1 MGVASAA
8 AAQSFGKYTLVA
20 KLATGGMAEIFLAR
34 LVGAAG
40 FEKLV
45 CIKRILPHLA
55 KDQVLVQMFL
65 AEARIAAQISHP
77 NVCQVF
83 ELGDIDGRYFIA
95 MEYLEGVPFS
105 CFRRRDLYPTHPDPR
120 LVAGLGMQAC
130 EGLHHAHQLKR
141 PDGSLLEVV
150 HRDVSSNNLFATV
163 DGVVKVLDF
172 GIAKVQDA
180 SVRTTTG
187 SVKGTYAYMAPE
199 QLRGEPVDRRTD
211 VFACGIV
218 LWELF
223 ARRHLFKRDTDFLTF
238 QAITTDPIPEVAE
251 LRPDV
256 PPELSW
262 AIARALS
269 RDREERFPT
278 ARAFGEALAES
289 VQSIGGPLGAAAIAD
304 EIARAFEVR
313 MRDQQ
318 ALIRIA
324 REGGALDL
332 DDELGPAIGHGTVPV
347 TTPVSFASSHG
358 AATEME
364 RPSQPSRPS
373 RPSRQMPVER
383 PSRPSR
389 QMPAARPSRQMV
401 VEPPPAPEPDPTSGA
416 WQAPPARQTEYVRA
430 AAPGRSW
437 LPIVLLVLIALVG
450 LGTAGYFYL
459 QARLKE
465 VATAQRAAAPPPT
478 TIAMPV
484 TKADGTAPA
493 AAPSP
498 SEPAAPAATAA
509 PAAAGSASAAAG
521 SASAPTDTAAPT
533 VTTPAPPPTPTFP
546 TTRSD
551 TRPPSGAPKKD
562 PIREAPK
569 AGGPPGFITIDS
581 TPMYSTIF
589 IDGKSYGET
598 PLVRISLPSGK
609 HAVRAV
615 SPSGTSRTM
624 TIAIE
629 PGKVAPTR
637 RIEW

>member
-1 MGVASAA
+1 MNVATAA
-8 AAQSFGKYTLVA
+8 AGRTFGKYTLVA
-20 KLATGGMAEIFLAR
+20 KLAIGGMAEIFLAR
-34 LVGAAG
+34 FVGAAG

-55 KDQVLVQMFL
+55 RDQQLIQMFL

-83 ELGDIDGRYFIA
+83 ELGEIEGRYFIA

-105 CFRRRDLYPTHPDPR
+105 CFRRRDLYPAHPDPR
-120 LVAGLGMQAC
+120 LVAGLGVQAC

-199 QLRGEPVDRRTD
+199 QLRGEQVDRRAD
-211 VFACGIV
+211 VFAAGIV

-256 PPELSW
+256 PPELSR
-262 AIARALS
+262 AIACALS
-269 RDREERFPT
+269 RDREDRYPT
-278 ARAFGEALAES
+278 ARAFGEALAQA
-289 VQSIGGPLGAAAIAD
+289 VQSIGGPWSASAIAD

-318 ALIRIA
+318 VLIRLA

-332 DDELGPAIGHGTVPV
+332 DDGLGPAIGHGTALM
-347 TTPVSFASSHG
+347 TTPVSFLGSQPEAGAVG
-358 AATEME
+358 AAG
-364 RPSQPSRPS
+364 
-373 RPSRQMPVER
+373 
-383 PSRPSR
+383 
-389 QMPAARPSRQMV
+389 A
-401 VEPPPAPEPDPTSGA
+401 SGA
-416 WQAPPARQTEYVRA
+416 AGGASVAGGVDVAGARAASAALVTVPGSASGVRA
-430 AAPGRSW
+430 AGRPAGAPSAASAAFRAPVLPEAPRRSR
-437 LPIVLLVLIALVG
+437 LPTALLALLALGG
-450 LGTAGYFYL
+450 LGAAGYFYL
-459 QARLKE
+459 QSRAKE
-465 VATAQRAAAPPPT
+465 AGPAAAPPIAMAVT
-478 TIAMPV
+478 TIDAAAAV
-484 TKADGTAPA
+484 TASPA
-493 AAPSP
+493 SPAAPSQARAAVT
-498 SEPAAPAATAA
+498 SDAGIADAAAEPASP
-509 PAAAGSASAAAG
+509 PS
-521 SASAPTDTAAPT
+521 PTLQKP
-533 VTTPAPPPTPTFP
+533 VGPAPPPA
-546 TTRSD
+546 TRPD
-551 TRPPSGAPKKD
+551 TRPPAGAAKKD
-562 PIREAPK
+562 PIKDPPSPK
-569 AGGPPGFITIDS
+569 SGPPGFITIDS
-581 TPMYSTIF
+581 SPMYSVIF
-589 IDGKSYGET
+589 IDGKRYGET
-598 PLVRISLPSGK
+598 PLVQLALPPGK
-609 HAVRAV
+609 HSVRAV
-615 SPSGTSRTM
+615 SPSGASRAM
-624 TIAIE
+624 TITIA

>member
-1 MGVASAA
+1 MGVAAA
-8 AAQSFGKYTLVA
+8 ATRHVFGKYSLVA

-34 LVGAAG
+34 LQGAAG

-55 KDQVLVQMFL
+55 RDQQLVEMFL

-83 ELGDIDGRYFIA
+83 ELGEIEGQYFIS

-105 CFRRRDLYPTHPDPR
+105 CFRRRDLYSAQPDPR
-120 LVAGLGMQAC
+120 LVAGLGVQAC

-141 PDGSLLEVV
+141 PDGSPLEVV

-199 QLRGEPVDRRTD
+199 QLRGERVDRRAD
-211 VFACGIV
+211 IFAAGIV

-223 ARRHLFKRDTDFLTF
+223 ARRHLFRRETDFLTF
-238 QAITTDPIPEVAE
+238 EAITSEPIPEVAE

-256 PPELSW
+256 PPELSQT
-262 AIARALS
+262 IARALS

-278 ARAFGEALAES
+278 ARALGEALAQS
-289 VQSIGGPLGAAAIAD
+289 VQSIGGPWSAAMIAD

-324 REGGALDL
+324 REGGVLDL
-332 DDELGPAIGHGTVPV
+332 DDDMGPAVGHGTALI
-347 TTPVSFASSHG
+347 TTPVSMLSGHGGGPAAEIGRPPPVATRASRRMSAVMVAAAEAEPASDPRSMPPQRVSARMSARMSAVMG
-358 AATEME
+358 AAEPGLDPRFETGAYEL
-364 RPSQPSRPS
+364 RRSRL
-373 RPSRQMPVER
+373 
-383 PSRPSR
+383 
-389 QMPAARPSRQMV
+389 
-401 VEPPPAPEPDPTSGA
+401 PT
-416 WQAPPARQTEYVRA
+416 
-430 AAPGRSW
+430 
-437 LPIVLLVLIALVG
+437 VLLALLA
-450 LGTAGYFYL
+450 LGGMGAAGYFYYL
-459 QARLKE
+459 QWRAKE
-465 VATAQRAAAPPPT
+465 AASTRAPAAT

-484 TKADGTAPA
+484 TTIDA
-493 AAPSP
+493 A
-498 SEPAAPAATAA
+498 
-509 PAAAGSASAAAG
+509 
-521 SASAPTDTAAPT
+521 
-533 VTTPAPPPTPTFP
+533 PAPPPAVDAAVVVVTAPSDPTLPPAPP
-546 TTRSD
+546 TTESPTEAPRPPADPPIAKPTPPD
-551 TRPPSGAPKKD
+551 TRPLRPPPKKD
-562 PIREAPK
+562 PVKDPPTKDPEKDAAKP
-569 AGGPPGFITIDS
+569 GGPPGFITIDS
-581 TPMYSTIF
+581 SPMYSVIF
-589 IDGKSYGET
+589 IDGKRYGET
-598 PLVRISLPSGK
+598 PLVRLALPPGK
-609 HAVRAV
+609 HTLRAV

>member
-1 MGVASAA
+1 MRPDMGVAPAA
-8 AAQSFGKYTLVA
+8 AAQTFGKYSLVA

-83 ELGDIDGRYFIA
+83 ELGEIDGRYFIA

-120 LVAGLGMQAC
+120 LVAGLGVQAC

-199 QLRGEPVDRRTD
+199 QLRGEQVDRRTD

-256 PPELSW
+256 PPELSHV
-262 AIARALS
+262 IACALS
-269 RDREERFPT
+269 RDREDRFPT
-278 ARAFGEALAES
+278 ARAFGEALVQS

-332 DDELGPAIGHGTVPV
+332 DDELGPVIGHGTVPV
-347 TTPVSFASSHG
+347 TTPVSFAG
-358 AATEME
+358 APAATEME
-364 RPSQPSRPS
+364 RPSQ
-373 RPSRQMPVER
+373 PSRQMPVER
-383 PSRPSR
+383 PSRPSQ
-389 QMPAARPSRQMV
+389 QMPVARPSRQMAA
-401 VEPPPAPEPDPTSGA
+401 EPQSAMELLSALEPESMSDVRSV
-416 WQAPPARQTEYVRA
+416 PPARPSEMVRVPA
-430 AAPGRSW
+430 GRSW
-437 LPIVLLVLIALVG
+437 LPIVLLVVIAIGG
-450 LGTAGYFYL
+450 LGAAGYFYL

-465 VATAQRAAAPPPT
+465 VATAQQAAAPPPST

-484 TKADGTAPA
+484 TKADGTAA
-493 AAPSP
+493 
-498 SEPAAPAATAA
+498 PAAPAAPVAVTPAA
-509 PAAAGSASAAAG
+509 PSNAGLPERSDAAAHSAAA
-521 SASAPTDTAAPT
+521 P
-533 VTTPAPPPTPTFP
+533 PAPTFP
-546 TTRSD
+546 ATRPD
-551 TRPPSGAPKKD
+551 TRPPPAAPRKD
-562 PIREAPK
+562 PIKEPPK

-589 IDGKSYGET
+589 IDGKPYGET
-598 PLVRISLPSGK
+598 PLVRISLPPGR

-615 SPSGTSRTM
+615 SPSGASRAM